1 MIRQQKKKR
10 KSKQLTKFDKS
21 LWQVSVYVIRA
32 LSHSLRDSL
41 LIAGRNSSGSVAYDS
56 TGNKSFKFRV
66 SVAVNSTKHWKNWTW
81 NGERW

>member
-1 MIRQQKKKR
+1 MIRQQKKK
-10 KSKQLTKFDKS
+10 KQTTEKI
-21 LWQVSVYVIRA
+21 WQVSVYVIRA

>member
-1 MIRQQKKKR
+1 MIRQQKKK
-10 KSKQLTKFDKS
+10 KQTTEKI
-21 LWQVSVYVIRA
+21 WQVSVYVIRA

-41 LIAGRNSSGSVAYDS
+41 HIAGRNSSGSVAYDS

>member
-1 MIRQQKKKR
+1 MIRQQKKK
-10 KSKQLTKFDKS
+10 KQTTEKI
-21 LWQVSVYVIRA
+21 WQVSVYVIRA
-32 LSHSLRDSL
+32 WSHSLRDSL
-41 LIAGRNSSGSVAYDS
+41 HIAGRNSSGSVAYDS

>member
-1 MIRQQKKKR
+1 MIRQQKKK
-10 KSKQLTKFDKS
+10 KQTTEKI
-21 LWQVSVYVIRA
+21 WQVLVYVIRA

-41 LIAGRNSSGSVAYDS
+41 HIAGRNSSGSVAYDS